1 MYNDFLSYDS
11 LREVCSWI
19 HSDGSQWPYAKST
32 SESDN
37 FVEARILILNCCT
50 SRIFLVS
57 EIFFQLSVPSYI
69 ISCHNCGHGTDMRG
83 CPQSPLVPEGMH
95 ISDLN
100 VNCVDFT
107 GLAYPLICWRW
118 ILLLQPPS
126 FRFFVCSSFI
136 LLLIWSLWSLLQ
148 LLYLFSFTSLILSF
162 STMTLNC
169 CIHW

>member
-1 MYNDFLSYDS
+1 ML
-11 LREVCSWI
+11 
-19 HSDGSQWPYAKST
+19 T
-32 SESDN
+32 
-37 FVEARILILNCCT
+37 LICCT
-50 SRIFLVS
+50 SHIFLVS

-95 ISDLN
+95 ISNSN

-107 GLAYPLICWRW
+107 GLTYPLVCWTW

-126 FRFFVCSSFI
+126 FLFFVCSSFI
-136 LLLIWSLWSLLQ
+136 LLSIWSLRSLLQ
-148 LLYLFSFTSLILSF
+148 LLFLFCFASPILFF

-169 CIHW
+169 RIC